1 LELRNITKSFGDKKV
16 LDKVNLNV
24 KEGSAIVI
32 LGPSGCGKSTLLR
45 CINGLEKTDDGELVF
60 NNIKYGDEKTNWRNI
75 RGQIGMVFQSYE
87 LYPHMNVLDNL
98 LLSPTKVQKR
108 DKNEVKE
115 MAISLLKRVGL
126 DDRLKSYPHQLSGGQ
141 KQRIAI
147 VRALCMNPKLM
158 LFDEV
163 TASID
168 PEMVYEVLQ
177 VIRDL
182 KNEGMTMIIVTHEMG
197 FAKSASDHVIF
208 MDSGNIVEQSSPND
222 FFSNPKEERTKQFLN
237 KFLHL

>member
-1 LELRNITKSFGDKKV
+1 MELRNITKSFGDKKV